1 MKAHQ
6 PGRKYRDRGQSKQDI
21 LVLFPVNSDMFS
33 GPAIFKIVVVVL
45 LAIILISLASGLIFL
60 IRDKGKSDRTVKSLT
75 LRIALSIALFVL
87 LFIGFAAGLIKPHG
101 INPSAPPETLP

>member
-6 PGRKYRDRGQSKQDI
+6 PGRKYRDREQSKQAI
-21 LVLFPVNSDMFS
+21 LAPTKHEKRNMS
-33 GPAIFKIVVVVL
+33 GAAIFKIAVVVL

-75 LRIALSIALFVL
+75 LRIVLSIALFVL

>member
-1 MKAHQ
+1 M
-6 PGRKYRDRGQSKQDI
+6 
-21 LVLFPVNSDMFS
+21 S
-33 GPAIFKIVVVVL
+33 GPVIFKIVVVIL

-75 LRIALSIALFVL
+75 LRIVLSIALFIL

-101 INPSAPPETLP
+101 INPTAPSRTLP

>member
-1 MKAHQ
+1 M
-6 PGRKYRDRGQSKQDI
+6 
-21 LVLFPVNSDMFS
+21 S

-75 LRIALSIALFVL
+75 LRIVLSIALFVL

-101 INPSAPPETLP
+101 INPSAPPEMPP